1 MRTKSGEPLGK
12 QICRHHNRKIN
23 MQTKPYTK
31 RKIDNSERVN
41 ASIGK
46 SIVVDS
52 ASSLYMQLKESCAAD
67 MTEEERYTIL
77 KQVFRRAV
85 DQAVLDCP
93 IAFVGL
99 FAKVDYCIK
108 EYDIHPISPTSYSW
122 GAKTS
127 SPAPTATRNSRQKNF
142 PSSFRII

>member
-1 MRTKSGEPLGK
+1 
-12 QICRHHNRKIN
+12 

-52 ASSLYMQLKESCAAD
+52 ASSLYMLLKESCADD
-67 MTEEERYTIL
+67 MTEEERYAIL
-77 KQVFRRAV
+77 KQVFRRTV
-85 DQAVLDCP
+85 DQAVLDCQ

-99 FAKVDYCIK
+99 FAKVD
-108 EYDIHPISPTSYSW
+108 
-122 GAKTS
+122 
-127 SPAPTATRNSRQKNF
+127 
-142 PSSFRII
+142 

>member
-1 MRTKSGEPLGK
+1 
-12 QICRHHNRKIN
+12 

-52 ASSLYMQLKESCAAD
+52 ASSLYMLLKESCADD
-67 MTEEERYTIL
+67 MTEEERYAIL

-85 DQAVLDCP
+85 DQAVLDCQ

-108 EYDIHPISPTSYSW
+108 EYDIPSNIANLIQLGRKDLFPRPNSDQELSAEELSKLFPHNLKATTDAGSVSFHPCQ
-122 GAKTS
+122 
-127 SPAPTATRNSRQKNF
+127 PAGH
-142 PSSFRII
+142 